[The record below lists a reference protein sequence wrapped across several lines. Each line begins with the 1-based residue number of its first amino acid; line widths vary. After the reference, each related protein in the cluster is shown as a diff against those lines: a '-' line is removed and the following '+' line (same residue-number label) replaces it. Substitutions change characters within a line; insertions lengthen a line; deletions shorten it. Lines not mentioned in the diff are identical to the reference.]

1 MTQRIVLTICGMA
14 ILAMALTAL
23 AWERAKPTPG
33 ELQARSVSAAARAAA
48 DTARAGADVAEAAA
62 RSAAA
67 PDRELALTLFV
78 WSLAMAG
85 AVAVLGVA
93 SAGVRAA
100 HLRAGAWV
108 VDLAHPQALVTGDG
122 VTVLG
127 RPAALPA
134 PAVLELPAPA
144 PAVLELA
151 APGCPSWAALRW
163 QAAPDRVLL
172 GWADGGPV
180 VGRLDDLLSVGVVG
194 RSGSGKSTLL
204 RMIAVQALTL
214 GADVRVL
221 DPHGDI
227 ADDLPGLP
235 VADTLGAI
243 ETAAGALLVELDR
256 RIALRARHD
265 RPVLIVADEFPAWA
279 GSAPQAQTLLRR
291 VILEGRKFGLFAYI
305 SGQGLPAALFASGTM
320 ARDALSSR
328 YVFAASAQIARQI
341 GLDADMARQAAGLG
355 VGRAILDGR
364 PCGTAGAR
372 VIEVP
377 YCDVTDV
384 RQAAGRRGITSTEL
398 PRNFLEGAEGEREG
412 AYSVPGRAEVGNVE
426 AALRA
431 VRAGASITAALRE
444 QGIVG
449 GRRYQAL
456 AAELRGRL
464 TSGV

>member
-1 MTQRIVLTICGMA
+1 MTQRIVVIVCGMA
-14 ILAMALTAL
+14 IVAASVTAL
-23 AWERAKPTPG
+23 NWQRAQPTPG
-33 ELQARSVSAAARAAA
+33 ELAARDVSAAAAAAA
-48 DTARAGADVAEAAA
+48 DTARSGASMAEAAA

-67 PDRELALTLFV
+67 PDREAALTLFL
-78 WSLAMAG
+78 WSLALSG
-85 AVAVLGVA
+85 AVAALGVA

-100 HLRAGAWV
+100 HLRAAFSV
-108 VDLAHPQALVTGDG
+108 VSLAQPQALVTADG

-127 RPAALPA
+127 RPAVQALPA

-144 PAVLELA
+144 PAVQLLT

-204 RMIAVQALTL
+204 RMIVLQAITL

-235 VADTLGAI
+235 VADTIGAI

-279 GSAPQAQTLLRR
+279 GGAPTAQTALRR

-341 GLDADMARQAAGLG
+341 GLDADMARQAAGLA

-384 RQAAGRRGITSTEL
+384 RQAAGRGITSTPL
-398 PRNFLEGAEGEREG
+398 PGSSVEGAEGAFG
-412 AYSVPGRAEVGNVE
+412 VSGSVEVDGVE

-444 QGIVG
+444 QCGVVG